1 MLRNLEKIKGGKVLS
16 SKDLGPEEKQQLYAL
31 MKRYGASQAFSYD
44 RFFKEGF
51 RVWELLGVDWIQT
64 RFLREEGL
72 KEDAD
77 YLSVMQMQKNVPVGW
92 FWSLLSQHDGM
103 KARFKRKMAQL
114 GMVSDVTVI
123 NRFSSSNWKPFERIG
138 VWSIIDQ
145 ITDTNLRHSFEKAYR
160 CDDAADTD
168 TDTTQRQAV

>member
-1 MLRNLEKIKGGKVLS
+1 MLRNLEKIKGGKKLS
-16 SKDLGPEEKQQLYAL
+16 SKDLEPEEKQQLYTL

-51 RVWELLGVDWIQT
+51 RVWELLGIDWIQT
-64 RFLREEGL
+64 CFLREEGL

-145 ITDTNLRHSFEKAYR
+145 ITDINLRHSFEKAYR
-160 CDDAADTD
+160 CDDVAD

>member
-1 MLRNLEKIKGGKVLS
+1 MLRNLEKIKGGKVLP
-16 SKDLGPEEKQQLYAL
+16 SKDLEPEEKQQLYAL

-77 YLSVMQMQKNVPVGW
+77 YLSVMQMQKKVPVGW
-92 FWSLLSQHDGM
+92 FWPLLSQHDGM

>member
-1 MLRNLEKIKGGKVLS
+1 MLRNLEKIKGEKVFS

-92 FWSLLSQHDGM
+92 FWSLLSQHNGM

-145 ITDTNLRHSFEKAYR
+145 ITDINLRHSFEKAYR

-168 TDTTQRQAV
+168 TTQIQAV

>member
-16 SKDLGPEEKQQLYAL
+16 SKDLEPEEKQQLYTL

-51 RVWELLGVDWIQT
+51 RVWELLGIDWIQT

-145 ITDTNLRHSFEKAYR
+145 ITDINLRHSFEKAYR
-160 CDDAADTD
+160 FDDAADTD
-168 TDTTQRQAV
+168 TTQRKAV

>member
-145 ITDTNLRHSFEKAYR
+145 ITDTDLRHSFEKAYR

>member
-1 MLRNLEKIKGGKVLS
+1 MLRNLEKIIGGKELS
-16 SKDLGPEEKQQLYAL
+16 SKDLEPEEKQQLYAL

-51 RVWELLGVDWIQT
+51 RVWELLGIDWIQT

-72 KEDAD
+72 TNEAD
-77 YLSVMQMQKNVPVGW
+77 YLAVMQLQKQVPVDW

-114 GMVSDVTVI
+114 GMISDVTVI

-168 TDTTQRQAV
+168 TTQRQAV